1 MKVFELYYKIL
12 LSRLTMLSKEVRLD
26 VMGSTQSLLNTWIHF
41 SKVLVAYTFVS
52 NWVSCVAAPK
62 HLLLRSTF
70 GSNLGPHHAIMKF
83 EITQNLK
90 SKVDT
95 IPSVFHNTKVFIK
108 ITIIIII
115 ITFITWRL
123 QVSKIVYFYWYLEQQ
138 QNKSKKRM
146 NLEMKI
152 LKSTPFHSIVNSRK
166 INFENVCFTAFIDKK
181 AYDNVTIGNVFSFR
195 SIFFRPVFFPFSIQ
209 YYCSRWLMG

>member
-1 MKVFELYYKIL
+1 
-12 LSRLTMLSKEVRLD
+12 MLSKEVRLD
-26 VMGSTQSLLNTWIHF
+26 VMGLTQSLLNTWTHF
-41 SKVLVAYTFVS
+41 SKVLVAYTFAS

-70 GSNLGPHHAIMKF
+70 GSDFGPDHAIMKF
-83 EITQNLK
+83 EIIQNLK

-95 IPSVFHNTKVFIK
+95 LPSVFHNTKVFIK

-115 ITFITWRL
+115 IIFITWRL
-123 QVSKIVYFYWYLEQQ
+123 QVSKIVYFYWYLEQK

-166 INFENVCFTAFIDKK
+166 INLKNVCFTAFIDKK
-181 AYDNVTIGNVFSFR
+181 AYDNVSIGNVFSFR
-195 SIFFRPVFFPFSIQ
+195 SIFFRPVFFHFQSSITAA
-209 YYCSRWLMG
+209 GD